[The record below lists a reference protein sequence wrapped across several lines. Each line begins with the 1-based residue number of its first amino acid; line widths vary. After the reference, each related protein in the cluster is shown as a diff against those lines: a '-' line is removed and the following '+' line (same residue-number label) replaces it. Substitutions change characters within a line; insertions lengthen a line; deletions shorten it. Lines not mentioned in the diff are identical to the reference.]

1 MTWRHNGAIHQPRK
15 NMMHATKTTLIGS
28 VLIGIAAISSQTWAD
43 TLTSPQSTLQSMNHE
58 QIQSQQRQAPTSAD
72 FERLNNQNRNQSRMM
87 NQQPR
92 GAGNRNQSQY
102 THQYRY
108 GSGSMSRGSKTGDGT
123 NRNSRGGLG
132 H

>member
-1 MTWRHNGAIHQPRK
+1 MR
-15 NMMHATKTTLIGS
+15 ATKTTLIGS

-43 TLTSPQSTLQSMNHE
+43 TLTPPQSTLQSMNQQ
-58 QIQSQQRQAPTSAD
+58 QIQSQQRKAPTSAD
-72 FERLNNQNRNQSRMM
+72 FERLNNQNKNQSKMM

-92 GAGNRNQSQY
+92 GVGSGNQSQY